1 MPYSWKFLRDQ
12 LTMLKNVSEQ
22 YRETFQDLVELF
34 NLGETND
41 KLKTAV
47 QNISRFYRNQIGLL
61 EDLLPLVTSYVE
73 RFNNEDFKNV
83 EPLDMAN
90 IIEHP
95 NEPVPALT
103 GNESATDITHREFE
117 QKLRALLPSFMALC
131 RDAGEAA
138 KSVDQLMHNAQ
149 LMGADG
155 NPVSPIYTAN
165 ENCREYLGTL
175 GQIYENYQAMKGF
188 SEKKPDPAIFDY
200 DLANAYLDK
209 IDAAMPQAVQ
219 TLISERKNFFEQRHN
234 SQNSIP
240 VDDLPTDDQAAI
252 AAERLRLLTEE
263 FRTSLRHDLE
273 AFQRLP
279 YFEVLQQQYEE
290 VNRELEAVS
299 TRFTAC
305 TKEQAKLRK
314 EKDKFVKEQEAFTK
328 ERDSF
333 AQQIEA
339 LRNRPREEEEIFAG
353 NDQPTVSEELK
364 KAREGYDNAKEK
376 LAACQKKIADHQV
389 LLGHAQKSL
398 KQLEVR
404 KKALDQKEQSLRSA
418 LNNVTIEIKS
428 HLPGNAMVP
437 GDTDYDVA
445 KFYDR
450 AQNRKREN
458 LLPELTRV
466 SKECQMAVSDVL
478 QTLDCEDRN
487 YSIQNEVTNYLTA
500 GSQIARTLDAL
511 QTSKYTE
518 KQMRDN
524 LTKQNA
530 DLQKARE
537 NNRIAH
543 EQEAAAHAQGAAE
556 PARGQAGAEPQI
568 ELEDNPLM
576 MPLDPDEVVVDDA
589 AANTG
594 EGADKASY
602 KIMALEQYK
611 PETMDFGK
619 EYERLLSSE
628 ESLRRNIEEENAKD
642 YNGLL
647 EQKPDILNCS
657 ITALGRIIDDKKI
670 SASLTVSTEAEIK
683 RAVENEMRENAAK
696 EIAEAYATKMPD
708 LDVFKTLVD
717 SAIYS
722 GFNKEKNAHAG
733 ARALEKALSAKHYP
747 DIDVFEVGDKFV
759 EAFEKH
765 ISKIDRVTEE
775 RIEKNNS
782 AKEFYKAKTP
792 IIEKLMDLKV
802 IQAKQTALIQSHPEE
817 YARMCQEQAQ
827 KKINGT
833 QTVLRSQLT
842 RWYDKLGT
850 MTKVGFN
857 TTEFNEFSDAL
868 KSAAN
873 GGSLD
878 TLYDKADFYIRKK
891 TANNNTPISTSGKNR
906 LAAARAVVAMIKY
919 AREHTAELKT
929 AMEQANAGIDS
940 AVAVMSKLPDDLKRL
955 YATSSRPLTDEQRRS
970 AENAALNAMT
980 DAVCGKNAT
989 TAVKNRTRR
998 NIKSAFFNGKQ
1009 IDREFLR
1016 EKLSM
1021 TPEQIREQLAAS
1033 LVTSDMLLTNR
1044 TRAWEKVTADNVTE
1058 NELKNAVA
1066 DLLLY
1071 SVLKDANVNESLMTT
1086 EMLNNQKTEM
1096 INSEQF
1102 TELMRNARSTLY
1114 EHRQTPEIAENRLM
1128 VKYSQAEAAV
1138 RQRNDPANA
1147 QNRRM
1152 SINQANRQSAAP
1164 QVGNGNH

>member
-22 YRETFQDLVELF
+22 YRETFKDLVDLF
-34 NLGETND
+34 NAGDTNI
-41 KLKTAV
+41 KLKTAAE
-47 QNISRFYRNQIGLL
+47 NIKRFYQNQSDRL
-61 EDLLPLVTSYVE
+61 EELLPLVTSYVE

-117 QKLRALLPSFMALC
+117 QKLRDLLPSFMALC

-175 GQIYENYQAMKGF
+175 GQIYENYQAMQGF

-200 DLANAYLDK
+200 DLASAYLDK
-209 IDAAMPQAVQ
+209 IDEAMPDEVRNQLAQ
-219 TLISERKNFFEQRHN
+219 NRRLFEQRHN
-234 SQNSIP
+234 DENPIP
-240 VDDLPTDDQAAI
+240 VVDLPTDDQAI
-252 AAERLRLLTEE
+252 IQAERLRFLTEE

-290 VNRELEAVS
+290 VNRELADVS
-299 TRFTAC
+299 TRFTDC

-314 EKDKFVKEQEAFTK
+314 EGAILDNEKDVFKREI
-328 ERDSF
+328 DSF
-333 AQQIEA
+333 GKKIEE

-353 NDQPTVSEELK
+353 NDQPTVDKELK
-364 KAREGYDNAKEK
+364 AAREGYDNARKK
-376 LAACQKKIADHQV
+376 LQRYNDLST
-389 LLGHAQKSL
+389 LLYHAKKSL
-398 KQLEVR
+398 EQLEAR
-404 KKALDQKEQSLRSA
+404 KKALEQKEQSLRSA
-418 LNNVTIEIKS
+418 INNVALEIKGR
-428 HLPGNAMVP
+428 LPDNIMAP
-437 GDTDYDVA
+437 GESDLEVA
-445 KFYDR
+445 KFFER
-450 AQNRKREN
+450 AQNLHNEM
-458 LLPELTRV
+458 LPSLTRV
-466 SKECQMAVSDVL
+466 GRECQLEITRNLKEM
-478 QTLDCEDRN
+478 DCEDRN
-487 YSIQNEVTNYLTA
+487 FAIQNEVMNYLVA
-500 GSQIARTLDAL
+500 GTQIAATLDAL

-518 KQMRDN
+518 KQMTDN

-537 NNRIAH
+537 NNRIAR
-543 EQEAAAHAQGAAE
+543 EQEAAAHAQDAAE

-576 MPLDPDEVVVDDA
+576 MPLDPDVVIENDA

-594 EGADKASY
+594 EGADKAAY

-611 PETMDFGK
+611 PETLDFGK
-619 EYERLLSSE
+619 EYDRLLKSE
-628 ESLRRNIEEENAKD
+628 ESITRYFRIDTVRN
-642 YNGLL
+642 YNDLL
-647 EQKPDILNCS
+647 EQNPDILNCS

-683 RAVENEMRENAAK
+683 RAVENEMKENAAK
-696 EIAEAYATKMPD
+696 EIAEAYAAKVPD
-708 LDVFKTLVD
+708 LDVFKDLVD

-765 ISKIDRVTEE
+765 ISKIDRLTKE

-802 IQAKQTALIQSHPEE
+802 IQAKQAALIQSHPEE
-817 YARMCQEQAQ
+817 YARICQAQ
-827 KKINGT
+827 AQIKPNET
-833 QTVLRSQLT
+833 QTDLRLQLT
-842 RWYDKLGT
+842 GWYNKLGT

-891 TANNNTPISTSGKNR
+891 TANNNTPTSTSGKNR

-1009 IDREFLR
+1009 IDRDFLR

-1021 TPEQIREQLAAS
+1021 TPEQIREQLAGS
-1033 LVTSDMLLTNR
+1033 LVTSDMLLANR
-1044 TRAWEKVTADNVTE
+1044 TRAWEKVTGDNVTE

-1152 SINQANRQSAAP
+1152 SINQANRQPAAP